1 MIIKIFKRQYYTMF
15 DYDYYIP
22 LNNNKILAINKNDI
36 FNDYDVRIFRSR
48 KLSNK
53 IIKITINDNLYKM
66 LLSEDMT
73 IVNMGVNIIIKKY
86 II

>member
-53 IIKITINDNLYKM
+53 IIKISINDNLYKM

>member
-22 LNNNKILAINKNDI
+22 LNNNKVLAINKNDI

-53 IIKITINDNLYKM
+53 IIKISINDNLYKM